1 MTRLRVA
8 RKAKC
13 RTILHIARSRYLK
26 NIWRSPH
33 GVDIQDDQVESPHG
47 VDILKNIWRSKGNGL
62 NTWNYTEYLAI
73 DRP

>member
-47 VDILKNIWRSKGNGL
+47 VDLPKEHLAEQREW
-62 NTWNYTEYLAI
+62 TEYLELY
-73 DRP
+73 